1 MGNAYAK
8 LGLVILLAI
17 GVSGCGESTDSED
30 YRSTVA
36 VVGAGA
42 AGLASARRLAD
53 AGFPVVVL
61 EARDRIGG
69 RTWSYDFGGGTTID
83 LGASWI
89 HGTQPELE
97 RLVAELELATVNTDF
112 TNMLVHD
119 SSGGTRQI
127 DRETVTDLQIRFG
140 LNILAAAFSDAKVAV
155 QTLIDRMWQD
165 KLLVGYTHEFIQYIT
180 TTFFETEF
188 AASSETIPAQ
198 AFLELLPPPGEP
210 TDPGDELGVKNTAF
224 PQGYN
229 QITDYLAR
237 GLDIRLNTIVRRI
250 DYSGDSVQIF
260 TDHERYEADVVIVT
274 VPIGVLKAGKIEFSP
289 ALPERKQ
296 AAIDRMGSGVLNKL
310 YLRFPYVFW
319 EREPDVLGF
328 SRPERGGFAV
338 WHNMEKI
345 TGQPILMAFS
355 SGQSAIDIEDLRD
368 PEIIALAMER
378 LRGFYGDGIPEPM
391 DYEITRWH
399 SDPFSLGSY
408 SYFALATEVGDRAIL
423 AEPVGNKVLFAGEA
437 TIDRAFAQ
445 VPGAYMTGLREA
457 DRIIGW

>member
-8 LGLVILLAI
+8 LVLVILLAI
-17 GVSGCGESTDSED
+17 GVSGCGESTDSEGD
-30 YRSTVA
+30 RSTVV

-42 AGLASARRLAD
+42 AGLASARRLTD
-53 AGFPVVVL
+53 AGVPVVVL

-89 HGTQPELE
+89 HGTQPVLE
-97 RLVAELELATVNTDF
+97 QLVAELDLQTVNTDF
-112 TNMLVHD
+112 TTMLVHD

-127 DRETVTDLQIRFG
+127 DSATVTDLEVRLG
-140 LNILAAAFSDAKVAV
+140 TSILVAALDEARVSI
-155 QTLIDRMWQD
+155 QSIIDRLWQD
-165 KLLVGYTHEFIQYIT
+165 NLLVGYSREFIQYIT
-180 TTFFETEF
+180 TAFFETDF

-198 AFLELLPPPGEP
+198 AFLELLPAPGEP
-210 TDPGDELGVKNTAF
+210 DEELGVKNTAF

-250 DYSGDSVQIF
+250 DYSGDPVQIF
-260 TDHERYEADVVIVT
+260 TNRGRYEADVVIVT

-296 AAIDRMGSGVLNKL
+296 GAIDRMGSGVLNKL

-319 EREPDVLGF
+319 EPEPDVLGF

-345 TGQPILMAFS
+345 TGEPILMAFS
-355 SGQSAIDIEDLRD
+355 SGQSAIDIENLRD
-368 PEIIALAMER
+368 PEIVALAMER
-378 LRGFYGDGIPEPM
+378 LRGFYGDGIPEPI
-391 DYEITRWH
+391 DYKITRWH

-423 AEPVGNKVLFAGEA
+423 AEPVGNKLLFAGEA

-457 DRIIGW
+457 DRILGR